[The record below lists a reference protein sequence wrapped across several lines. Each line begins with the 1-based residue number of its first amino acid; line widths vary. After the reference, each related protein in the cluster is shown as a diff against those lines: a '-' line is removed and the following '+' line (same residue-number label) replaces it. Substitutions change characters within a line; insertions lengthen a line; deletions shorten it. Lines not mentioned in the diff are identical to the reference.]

1 MLSKKFCCKSALLL
15 DDLRRY
21 SPVWVVASLGM
32 LLFPLTIWMQYQN
45 MVRDA
50 IELSIVTG
58 NGNTGYTPLADFAM
72 DVNRFMLEMLGD
84 VGAVAL
90 LIYAIVP
97 AMALLHYLYQSR
109 SALGT
114 HALPI
119 TRTELFVTHYL
130 AGICMILLPLLVF
143 CVVTIP
149 VLLAVGAFWWKT
161 IAVFCAV
168 IFCMY
173 LFFFS
178 FAMFCGMFTGQLFG
192 VPLYYAIFNG
202 IAPLT
207 FLLFVSMAQQFWYG
221 FSSVGI
227 QGQLVKAFTPV
238 WQFCDVL
245 YLESIVNDGVFALQ
259 GVHVVAI
266 YALVGVVF
274 AALAGLVFRRRQLEC
289 AGEIVAVGILRP
301 LFAACCGFYG
311 GFCMQMGY
319 SYVFEGDET
328 GWLFFFLVLGTV
340 LGGFIGRMLLEKTLA
355 VFNLRNVGQIAVVLV
370 LSCICFSTVRFDLL
384 GYEDYVPE
392 LEDIES
398 VSIETALYAD
408 AMRISFYDTLTV
420 TATTDPDIALL
431 RNAHL
436 ALLAEYAE
444 TGEMYPTTDPVVVVE
459 IESVEPLSAT
469 TEAAVGE
476 YTYQYG
482 NAYLEIAYTLTS
494 GQVVRRAYYVM
505 VSESEIATAGTP
517 AAYLEEYVNGVD
529 LVALLQSQRNHVG
542 VDVIMYQDLFQDDGD
557 GYTSMYFEDNTV
569 QSKAVLDVVA
579 AAIEAQDLQ
588 ASLLRKYYIAEQS
601 GYLSLNFYDKEI
613 IAGNTVYNYHGYLS
627 WSIYPGTEMETYAID
642 LLTGTMA
649 E

>member
-21 SPVWVVASLGM
+21 SPVWVVASLGL
-32 LLFPLTIWMQYQN
+32 LLFPLTVWIQYQN
-45 MVRDA
+45 VVRDA
-50 IELSIVTG
+50 
-58 NGNTGYTPLADFAM
+58 LAKNVDMSGIGDAALTDFAM
-72 DVNRFMLEMLGD
+72 DANRFLLEILGD

-90 LIYAIVP
+90 LIYAVVP

-114 HALPI
+114 HALPV

-130 AGICMILLPLLVF
+130 AGICMILLPLFIF

-161 IAVFCAV
+161 IAVFCIV
-168 IFCMY
+168 IFCVY

-178 FAMFCGMFTGQLFG
+178 FAMFCGMFTGQLLG
-192 VPLYYAIFNG
+192 VPLYYVIFNG

-221 FSSVGI
+221 FSTADMQAG
-227 QGQLVKAFTPV
+227 LVKALTPV

-245 YLESIVNDGVFALQ
+245 YLESIVNDGTFALQ
-259 GVHVVAI
+259 GMQVVAI
-266 YALVGVVF
+266 YALVGLVF
-274 AALAGLVFRRRQLEC
+274 ATLAGLVFQRRQLEC

-301 LFAACCGFYG
+301 LFAACCGLYG

-319 SYVFEGDET
+319 SYVFDADET

-355 VFNLRNVGQIAVVLV
+355 VFNLRNFGQIAVVLV
-370 LSCICFSTVRFDLL
+370 LSCICFSTIRFDLL

-398 VSIETALYAD
+398 VSIETGLYAD
-408 AMRISFYDTLTV
+408 AMRISFYDALV
-420 TATTDPDIALL
+420 ITATTNPDIALL

-436 ALLAEYAE
+436 ALLADYAE
-444 TGEMYPTTDPVVVVE
+444 TGEMYPVTDPAVE
-459 IESVEPLSAT
+459 VAIVEPLPAT

-476 YTYQYG
+476 YTYQDRTT
-482 NAYLEIAYTLTS
+482 YLEIAYTLTS
-494 GQVVRRAYYVM
+494 GQVVRRAYYVK
-505 VSESEIATAGTP
+505 VTESEIATAGTP

-529 LVALLQSQRNHVG
+529 LVELLQSQRNNADAG
-542 VDVIMYQDLFQDDGD
+542 VSMYQDLVQDDGD
-557 GYTSMYFEDNTV
+557 SYTNMYFEENTV
-569 QSKAVLDVVA
+569 QSKAVLDVVID
-579 AAIEAQDLQ
+579 AIETQDLQ
-588 ASLLRKYYIAEQS
+588 ASLLRKYYVAEKS
-601 GYLSLNFYDKEI
+601 GYLSLNFYEKEL
-613 IAGNTVYNYHGYLS
+613 IAGNTLYTYYGYLS
-627 WSIYPGTEMETYAID
+627 WDIYPGTEMEAYAID